1 MLTEIYCEAFGEIK
15 RIPFSSGLN
24 VIQGI
29 RGNSI
34 GKSSALKII
43 DYAFGGKYYA
53 ESNEDIIKHVGPHDI
68 CFSHTFEGMTFYFRR
83 NAQNPSKVLCC
94 GDSQYIPIPQEEISI
109 DEFCKWL
116 LRKYELCHS
125 DLTFRQIVGLY
136 IRVWNKPNKEVN
148 RPLYNYNAQ
157 SVNSAIIS
165 LVKLFDKYEPIREL
179 DAQNEYLKKRQRILN
194 EAISYHL
201 LQIPSKK
208 EYDAINAKLSEIST
222 QIAQLKRNISAVSVE
237 NTIGLNEKIASLLEW
252 RTNLLNQQGRIIR
265 DIRRTEK
272 NLQQLHPCEEAA
284 FSQLHEFFPGINMQR
299 LKEVQGFHES
309 LRTIFTDELRKD
321 QENLTQRLS
330 EIKAAIAENEHDIE
344 NFTGLPTKANEAID
358 ELSQLV
364 KEQETLQ
371 RQLELYNDK
380 VADIAQKKD
389 NKEQLEQMLG
399 QITSEIEEVINQKI
413 KSLSD
418 MITSSN
424 SKAPILRLSNNQYSY
439 GVQDNTGTGK
449 AYTDLVLFDLA
460 ILALTDLPILIHDS
474 FLFNNIDDLTQQ
486 NFLRLY
492 TQFPNKQIFISLDRF
507 LGEDN
512 KEIDDLLFS
521 TTRLVLSENS
531 TLFGKDWRK

>member
-1 MLTEIYCEAFGEIK
+1 MLTEIYCEAFGEVK

-34 GKSSALKII
+34 GKSNALKII

-53 ESNEDIIKHVGPHDI
+53 NSNEDIIKHVGPHDI
-68 CFSHTFEGMTFYFRR
+68 CFSHTFGGKTFYFKRD
-83 NAQNPSKVLCC
+83 AQNPSKVLCC
-94 GDSQYIPIPQEEISI
+94 ENSEYIPEKEMSI

-116 LRKYELCHS
+116 LNKYELCHS

-136 IRVWNKPNKEVN
+136 TRIWNKPNKEVN
-148 RPLYNYNAQ
+148 RPLYNHNAQ
-157 SVNSAIIS
+157 SVSNAIIS

-179 DAQNEYLKKRQRILN
+179 EEQSEYLKKRQKILS
-194 EAISYHL
+194 EAINYHL

-208 EYDAINAKLSEIST
+208 EYDAISAELAEISN
-222 QIAQLKRNISAVSVE
+222 QIVQLKRNVSAVSVE
-237 NTIGLNEKIASLLEW
+237 NTTGLNEELASLLEW
-252 RTNLLNQQGRIIR
+252 RTNLLNQQGRVIR

-272 NLQQLHPCEEAA
+272 NLQQLYPYEESA
-284 FSQLHEFFPGINMQR
+284 FSQLQEFFPEVNMQR
-299 LKEVQGFHES
+299 IKEVQGFHES
-309 LRTIFTDELRKD
+309 LRKILMDELRND
-321 QENLTQRLS
+321 QTALRQRLS
-330 EIKAAIAENEHDIE
+330 EINTAITENEHDIE
-344 NFTGLPTKANEAID
+344 RFTDLPTKASEAID
-358 ELSQLV
+358 ELSKLV
-364 KEQETLQ
+364 KRQESLQ
-371 RQLELYNDK
+371 KQLELYNDK
-380 VADIAQKKD
+380 VADIAQKK
-389 NKEQLEQMLG
+389 NTKEQLEQMLG
-399 QITSEIEEVINQKI
+399 DITSEIEEKINQKI
-413 KSLSD
+413 ESLSD

-424 SKAPILRLSNNQYSY
+424 SKAPILQLSNNQYFY

-474 FLFNNIDDLTQQ
+474 FLFNNIDDATKQ

-492 TQFPNKQIFISLDRF
+492 TQFPNKQIFISLDQF
-507 LGEDN
+507 LGGDS
-512 KEIDDLLFS
+512 KEIDALLFS